1 MICGALTWL
10 TYFETHRIEDLES
23 QIKEL
28 TQDPDDQD
36 QDDDWIASSVKKAEQ
51 DKQRDQLKIELK
63 FLLDKAQKI
72 QKMKKQVNTLSS
84 LNQISES
91 IEDEDLD
98 NTDYEFKRE
107 MQALNNGLSTEELDD
122 ILDDYDSDPED
133 ETDDFGGIQEK
144 PMDYSLRIYYCSRT
158 HSQLSQFVKEVQK
171 TKFAQDLRLVSL
183 ASRANMCINDSVLAL
198 KNPTLINEKCLEMQK
213 KKSSKRKE
221 DSSPPRKK
229 AKKSTT
235 CACPY
240 KKSEAIS
247 KLRVNA
253 LMKVQDIEE
262 LVTKGRELKACP
274 YYASRH
280 AVQDAQ
286 VVVVPYNTL
295 LHPATR
301 EACQINLDNSVVIVD
316 EAHNLLETIASIHS
330 GEILESHLT
339 LAREQLKSYD
349 KKYGN
354 MLSASNKLYIKHL
367 RYVIG
372 KLLCIFKTS
381 QDSCLVHFGDFISQ
395 LDLGFNLF
403 KLIKYIE
410 SSKLC
415 YKLQSF
421 SKR

>member
-1 MICGALTWL
+1 
-10 TYFETHRIEDLES
+10 
-23 QIKEL
+23 
-28 TQDPDDQD
+28 
-36 QDDDWIASSVKKAEQ
+36 
-51 DKQRDQLKIELK
+51 
-63 FLLDKAQKI
+63 
-72 QKMKKQVNTLSS
+72 
-84 LNQISES
+84 
-91 IEDEDLD
+91 
-98 NTDYEFKRE
+98 
-107 MQALNNGLSTEELDD
+107 
-122 ILDDYDSDPED
+122 
-133 ETDDFGGIQEK
+133 
-144 PMDYSLRIYYCSRT
+144 
-158 HSQLSQFVKEVQK
+158 
-171 TKFAQDLRLVSL
+171 
-183 ASRANMCINDSVLAL
+183 
-198 KNPTLINEKCLEMQK
+198 
-213 KKSSKRKE
+213 
-221 DSSPPRKK
+221 
-229 AKKSTT
+229 
-235 CACPY
+235 
-240 KKSEAIS
+240 
-247 KLRVNA
+247 
-253 LMKVQDIEE
+253 MKVQDIEE